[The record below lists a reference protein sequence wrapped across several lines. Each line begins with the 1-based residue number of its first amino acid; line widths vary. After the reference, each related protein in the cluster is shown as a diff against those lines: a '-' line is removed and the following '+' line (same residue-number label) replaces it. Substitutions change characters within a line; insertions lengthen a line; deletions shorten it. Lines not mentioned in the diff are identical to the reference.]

1 MLPMNGVARHCAW
14 ARLNLR
20 QCPPQQL
27 ACAGMNLSK
36 KMSQETPQE
45 NNDSAQNPEIDAL
58 TVAHARISAL
68 EDEFLRF
75 RAEADNQR
83 RRIMKD
89 AENARK
95 FAAEK
100 LLQELLPVADT
111 LMRGIEVAKGDKA
124 TIENLV
130 EGKEAT
136 LRMLSKAL
144 ENNGVKEIN
153 PVGEVFN
160 PEWHQAMS
168 TQPLSEGVVANT
180 VVAVFQRG
188 YLLNERL
195 LRPALVVVAQA

>member
-1 MLPMNGVARHCAW
+1 MTQNSQNTNNSATENTQDSEGV
-14 ARLNLR
+14 LNEI
-20 QCPPQQL
+20 QGITQL
-27 ACAGMNLSK
+27 A
-36 KMSQETPQE
+36 E
-45 NNDSAQNPEIDAL
+45 AQ
-58 TVAHARISAL
+58 ARIATL

-75 RAEADNQR
+75 RAESENQR

-89 AENARK
+89 GENARK

-111 LMRGIEVAKGDKA
+111 LMRGLEVAKGEKA
-124 TIENLV
+124 TVENLI

-136 LRMLSKAL
+136 LRMLAKAL

-153 PVGEVFN
+153 PMGEVFN
-160 PEWHQAMS
+160 PELHQAM
-168 TQPLSEGVVANT
+168 TVQPGAEGVAPNT

-195 LRPALVVVAQA
+195 LRPALVVVSQS

>member
-1 MLPMNGVARHCAW
+1 MTQNSQNANPSAIENTVENEGG
-14 ARLNLR
+14 LNKNVGIGENHGLT
-20 QCPPQQL
+20 QL
-27 ACAGMNLSK
+27 A
-36 KMSQETPQE
+36 E
-45 NNDSAQNPEIDAL
+45 AQ
-58 TVAHARISAL
+58 ARIATL

-75 RAEADNQR
+75 RAESENQR

-89 AENARK
+89 GENARK

-111 LMRGIEVAKGDKA
+111 LMRGLEVAKGDKA
-124 TIENLV
+124 TVENLI

-160 PEWHQAMS
+160 PELHQAMS
-168 TQPLSEGVVANT
+168 VQPGGEGVAPNT

-195 LRPALVVVAQA
+195 LRPALVVVSQA

>member
-1 MLPMNGVARHCAW
+1 MTQNSQNTNHSATENTLDNEGV
-14 ARLNLR
+14 LNEI
-20 QCPPQQL
+20 QGITQL
-27 ACAGMNLSK
+27 A
-36 KMSQETPQE
+36 E
-45 NNDSAQNPEIDAL
+45 AQ
-58 TVAHARISAL
+58 ARIATL

-75 RAEADNQR
+75 RAESENQR

-89 AENARK
+89 GENARK

-111 LMRGIEVAKGDKA
+111 LMRGLEVAKGEKA
-124 TIENLV
+124 TVENLI

-136 LRMLSKAL
+136 LRMLAKAL

-153 PVGEVFN
+153 PMGEVFN
-160 PEWHQAMS
+160 PELHQAM
-168 TQPLSEGVVANT
+168 TVQPGAEGVAPNT

-195 LRPALVVVAQA
+195 LRPALVVVSQS

>member
-1 MLPMNGVARHCAW
+1 MTQNSQNTNHSATESTLDNDGVID
-14 ARLNLR
+14 NI
-20 QCPPQQL
+20 QGITQL
-27 ACAGMNLSK
+27 A
-36 KMSQETPQE
+36 E
-45 NNDSAQNPEIDAL
+45 AQ
-58 TVAHARISAL
+58 ARIATL

-75 RAEADNQR
+75 RAESENQR

-89 AENARK
+89 GENARK

-111 LMRGIEVAKGDKA
+111 LMRGLEVAKGEKA
-124 TIENLV
+124 TVENLI

-136 LRMLSKAL
+136 LRMLAKAL

-168 TQPLSEGVVANT
+168 VQPGGEGVAPNT

-195 LRPALVVVAQA
+195 LRPALVVVSQS

>member
-1 MLPMNGVARHCAW
+1 MTQNPHSASNHATEQTVENDGSFSEIHGIT
-14 ARLNLR
+14 
-20 QCPPQQL
+20 QL
-27 ACAGMNLSK
+27 A
-36 KMSQETPQE
+36 E
-45 NNDSAQNPEIDAL
+45 AQAR
-58 TVAHARISAL
+58 VATL

-75 RAEADNQR
+75 RAESENQR

-89 AENARK
+89 GENARK
-95 FAAEK
+95 FATEK

-111 LMRGIEVAKGDKA
+111 LMRGLEVAKGEKA
-124 TIENLV
+124 TVENLI

-136 LRMLSKAL
+136 LRMLAKAL

-160 PEWHQAMS
+160 PELHQAM
-168 TQPLSEGVVANT
+168 TVQPGAEGVAPNT

-195 LRPALVVVAQA
+195 LRPALVVVSQS

>member
-1 MLPMNGVARHCAW
+1 MTQNSQNTNNSATENTVDGDGAFNELHG
-14 ARLNLR
+14 LT
-20 QCPPQQL
+20 QL
-27 ACAGMNLSK
+27 A
-36 KMSQETPQE
+36 E
-45 NNDSAQNPEIDAL
+45 AQ
-58 TVAHARISAL
+58 ARIATL

-75 RAEADNQR
+75 RAESENQR

-89 AENARK
+89 GENARK

-111 LMRGIEVAKGDKA
+111 LMRGLEVAKGEKA
-124 TIENLV
+124 TVENLI

-136 LRMLSKAL
+136 LRMLAKAL

-153 PVGEVFN
+153 PIGEVFN
-160 PEWHQAMS
+160 PELHQAM
-168 TQPLSEGVVANT
+168 TVQPGAEGVAPNT

-195 LRPALVVVAQA
+195 LRPALVVVSQS

>member
-1 MLPMNGVARHCAW
+1 MTQNSQNTNHSATENTLDSEGAFNEIQGIT
-14 ARLNLR
+14 
-20 QCPPQQL
+20 QL
-27 ACAGMNLSK
+27 A
-36 KMSQETPQE
+36 E
-45 NNDSAQNPEIDAL
+45 AQ
-58 TVAHARISAL
+58 ARIATL

-75 RAEADNQR
+75 RAESENQR

-89 AENARK
+89 GENARK

-111 LMRGIEVAKGDKA
+111 LMRGLEVAKGDKA
-124 TIENLV
+124 TVENLI

-136 LRMLSKAL
+136 LRMLAKAL

-153 PVGEVFN
+153 PIGEVFN
-160 PEWHQAMS
+160 PELHQAM
-168 TQPLSEGVVANT
+168 TVQPGAEGVAPNT

-195 LRPALVVVAQA
+195 LRPALVVVSQS

>member
-1 MLPMNGVARHCAW
+1 MTQNSQNTNHSATESTLDNDGVI
-14 ARLNLR
+14 NDI
-20 QCPPQQL
+20 QGITQL
-27 ACAGMNLSK
+27 A
-36 KMSQETPQE
+36 E
-45 NNDSAQNPEIDAL
+45 AQ
-58 TVAHARISAL
+58 ARIATL

-75 RAEADNQR
+75 RAESENQR

-89 AENARK
+89 GENARK

-111 LMRGIEVAKGDKA
+111 LMRGLEVAKGDKA
-124 TIENLV
+124 TVENLI

-136 LRMLSKAL
+136 LRMLAKAL

-153 PVGEVFN
+153 PIGEVFN
-160 PEWHQAMS
+160 PELHQAM
-168 TQPLSEGVVANT
+168 TVQPGAEGVAPNT

-195 LRPALVVVAQA
+195 LRPALVVVSQS

>member
-1 MLPMNGVARHCAW
+1 MN
-14 ARLNLR
+14 
-20 QCPPQQL
+20 
-27 ACAGMNLSK
+27 
-36 KMSQETPQE
+36 QETPLE
-45 NNDSAQNPEIDAL
+45 NSDNPQSPEIGAL
-58 TVAHARISAL
+58 AAAQERIAAL

-95 FAAEK
+95 FATEK

-168 TQPLSEGVVANT
+168 IQALSEGVVPNS